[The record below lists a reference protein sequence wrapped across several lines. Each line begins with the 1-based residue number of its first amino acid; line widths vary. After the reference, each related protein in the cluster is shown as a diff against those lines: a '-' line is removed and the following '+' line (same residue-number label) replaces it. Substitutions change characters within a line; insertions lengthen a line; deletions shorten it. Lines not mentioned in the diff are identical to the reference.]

1 MVYALPFIAWLAF
14 RVCLLEK
21 QRILLINLLSGCL
34 YRNKAQRREWQRAVD
49 GHSYIKD
56 DSTYIEAYGGSKFDM
71 QLQIDAM
78 KEVLRKIERD
88 EAEARAK
95 GLLPETSEAD

>member
-1 MVYALPFIAWLAF
+1 MAPREATNPVDQPSFRLP
-14 RVCLLEK
+14 VSK
-21 QRILLINLLSGCL
+21 
-34 YRNKAQRREWQRAVD
+34 KAQRRELQRAVD

-95 GLLPETSEAD
+95 GLLPETSDAD

>member
-1 MVYALPFIAWLAF
+1 M
-14 RVCLLEK
+14 CLLEK